1 MPGTVEAALVLIVL
15 AGPGFVASRFLNS
28 LVPYRMPTAFQETAQ
43 AVILSAVMVPVWLV
57 FAKPLLA
64 ARNEVLAVWS
74 QQHQAAQLPG
84 WAIWLPI
91 LIFGLV
97 YFIAAPCVATLWAI
111 LVRRRP
117 QVRAAQAILRLAGVT
132 IRSDEGPEVWD
143 DLFVHGDQQ
152 RWVRVTFKDGTAVEG
167 CLMSA
172 GVSPASRQVQLS
184 GLRGVVNSLTLLD
197 IDGAVV
203 RDLNAQDV
211 AALWIDVNADVRRVE
226 VYRS

>member
-15 AGPGFVASRFLNS
+15 AGPGFVASRLLNS

-111 LVRRRP
+111 LIRRRP
-117 QVRAAQAILRLAGVT
+117 HVRAAQAILRLASVT

-197 IDGAVV
+197 VDGAVV

-211 AALWIDVNADVRRVE
+211 AALWIDVNADVRRVD